1 MAGIKK
7 ARVRLELSKKFS
19 VVSLHVVRFNF
30 AFKFDKHWV
39 TETVFCFRRSNFYPT
54 FADAVFFYVSTL
66 FAVKTRLSTQA
77 VIPLRPF
84 AALLNNF
91 PKLGL
96 AISISLAGKLHGSFS
111 KSTVNVVPP
120 DVCILEP
127 GGTWVK
133 SGNPDITIDAPSQLG
148 SSFSKPIIFA
158 ISAFS
163 SADRMVIC
171 REFRISVPC
180 G

>member
-66 FAVKTRLSTQA
+66 LAVDTNTDL
-77 VIPLRPF
+77 V
-84 AALLNNF
+84 
-91 PKLGL
+91 
-96 AISISLAGKLHGSFS
+96 
-111 KSTVNVVPP
+111 
-120 DVCILEP
+120 LEAFFDEEWA
-127 GGTWVK
+127 TWV
-133 SGNPDITIDAPSQLG
+133 T
-148 SSFSKPIIFA
+148 
-158 ISAFS
+158 
-163 SADRMVIC
+163 C
-171 REFRISVPC
+171 
-180 G
+180 